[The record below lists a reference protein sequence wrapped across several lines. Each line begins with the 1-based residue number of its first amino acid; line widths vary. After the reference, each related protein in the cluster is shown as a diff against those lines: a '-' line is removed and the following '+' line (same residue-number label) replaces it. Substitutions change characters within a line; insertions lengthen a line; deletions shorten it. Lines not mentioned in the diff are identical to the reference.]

1 MDLLQEYFQLTLC
14 KSMSYPEEDKVL
26 FSMETVL
33 ERWARRAEGVS
44 LLCVSG
50 VRPTNLVG
58 RGVNVLSISSHTKLS
73 FHIY

>member
-1 MDLLQEYFQLTLC
+1 MGLLQDDFQLTLC

-33 ERWARRAEGVS
+33 ERWARRAEGAS

-50 VRPTNLVG
+50 VCPMN
-58 RGVNVLSISSHTKLS
+58 
-73 FHIY
+73 